1 MEITEGLITDW
12 VNQFVDLYNHQR
24 YEEICGLFSDRAQFI
39 NGDIAAR
46 GREEILEILEE
57 EYHSRITNCHVHTTF
72 YSVDGTQAMATVE
85 YTVAKTLDAECQF
98 FHSLNNLFFELN
110 TGDLYAVSAINLTR
124 PL

>member
-1 MEITEGLITDW
+1 MEITEGLITNW
-12 VNQFVDLYNHQR
+12 VDQFIDLYNHQR
-24 YEEICGLFSDRAQFI
+24 YAEISKLFSDRALFV
-39 NGDIAAR
+39 NGDTSAQ

-57 EYHSRITNCHVHTTF
+57 EVPSHITNSRIHSFF
-72 YSVDGTQAMATVE
+72 YSLDSSQAMVTVE
-85 YTVAKTLDAECQF
+85 YTVAKTIDAECQF